1 MIRLKFRTPDN
12 KKIIISNECSGRD
25 AVFYRFNEKPTYW
38 FKVVGKTTVK
48 VTAPTLQSQR
58 KETVCNRISSSV
70 FFKE

>member
-1 MIRLKFRTPDN
+1 MQYQKKNKKKGIIRLKFRTPDN

-48 VTAPTLQSQR
+48 VTAPNAS
-58 KETVCNRISSSV
+58 KSA
-70 FFKE
+70 